1 MSKMS
6 SPPTLEALDV
16 KIEKTVKE
24 FDDFKQDIKEEMKE
38 IKTSIKDSEKLF
50 NETIVTMRESDASM
64 KENIK
69 WLTTIAQ
76 QQREELSL
84 IREIKTEPKKSEEL
98 HTKWYQGFITS
109 NNKNLWVVFVIIL
122 CGLLGYKAK
131 DIIGYLM

>member
-1 MSKMS
+1 MS

-76 QQREELSL
+76 QQREELTL
-84 IREIKTEPKKSEEL
+84 IREIKVDPKNSDDI
-98 HTKWYQGFITS
+98 HTKWYQGFIS
-109 NNKNLWVVFVIIL
+109 GDRKNLWIVVLIL
-122 CGLLGYKAK
+122 LCALLGYKAQ
-131 DIIGYLM
+131 DIISFLV

>member
-1 MSKMS
+1 MS

-24 FDDFKQDIKEEMKE
+24 FDDFKHDIKEEMKE
-38 IKTSIKDSEKLF
+38 IKISIKDSEKLF

-76 QQREELSL
+76 QQREELTL
-84 IREIKTEPKKSEEL
+84 IREIKAEPKNSDDI
-98 HTKWYQGFITS
+98 HTKWYQGFIS
-109 NNKNLWVVFVIIL
+109 GDRKNLWIVVLVLL
-122 CGLLGYKAK
+122 CALLGYKAQ
-131 DIIGYLM
+131 DIISFLV